1 MKKTL
6 IDLKTRVESFVKE
19 ISLNEEQE
27 KEFKSIIEVSG
38 NFKTGALFI
47 EEKTFRDYTKDLL
60 AHKFLYS
67 KNKDGELTQKIKVFI
82 LDFFNLLY
90 PEVNRESIQIKIEIL
105 ESSIKVIELTDLTKS
120 LFDTV
125 IKTNIL

>member
-60 AHKFLYS
+60 VHKFLFS

-90 PEVNRESIQIKIEIL
+90 PEANRESIEIKIEIL